1 MVVGVLAA
9 AAAAAEAYA
18 AWRLMKYIIR
28 LNSFRAIDA
37 LAAPE
42 AERGG
47 IFKQIAYSEVILH
60 VWVAIAWLAAGL
72 LALAGMWMLA
82 RGRFAWRLGWT
93 GAIATIVAGLVTV
106 VAADLMVRYGGYP
119 PLPAWTC
126 AKGFLL
132 QSAPG
137 WALLS
142 VWLIG
147 RLFSK
152 SAS

>member
-1 MVVGVLAA
+1 MVLGLLTTVAA
-9 AAAAAEAYA
+9 AVEAYA

-37 LAAPE
+37 AMAPK
-42 AERGG
+42 AEQGRL
-47 IFKQIAYSEVILH
+47 FTQIGYSEVVLH

-72 LALAGMWMLA
+72 LALAGVWMLA
-82 RGRFAWRLGWT
+82 RRRFAWRLGWT
-93 GAIATIVAGLVTV
+93 GAIAVIVAGLVTL
-106 VAADLMVRYGGYP
+106 VATDLMIRWGGYP

-137 WALLS
+137 WALLGI
-142 VWLIG
+142 WLIG
-147 RLFSK
+147 RLLSK
-152 SAS
+152 PVA